1 MYVNNPFVSE
11 ETVDFIEN
19 HSADRVGARIRKIRN
34 AKKMSQAQL
43 GELVELNADRIQKYE
58 NGARRPKLELTKKIA
73 NALGVDALALTDP
86 IIPNDISVMYALF
99 EMEEVYDLKIHDDGR
114 ISISFGN
121 GITGAINSNLR
132 EWYKRIE
139 ERDVALSNAEDDT
152 EREDIM
158 LEYNMWKWTF
168 PKPLADQTDKFL
180 RKAQIQSK
188 IEQLQAELEQMDE
201 N

>member
-1 MYVNNPFVSE
+1 MYINNPFASE

-43 GELVELNADRIQKYE
+43 GELVDLNADRIQKYE

-86 IIPNDISVMYALF
+86 VIPNDIGVMYALF
-99 EMEEVYDLKIHDDGR
+99 EMEEVYDLKVHDDGR

-139 ERDVALSNAEDDT
+139 KRDEDLANAKDDT
-152 EREDIM
+152 ERESIM

-188 IEQLQAELEQMDE
+188 IEQLQAELEQLDD